1 MGNLRQIGGWKT
13 NVYTDDNG
21 YKCVKYHDTDVVK
34 FNADYIILNH
44 NRWVTDTTK
53 KRMNQASNE
62 YDLGF
67 RVSQRKGQ
75 WYVDYNGF
83 THEWD
88 GANVND
94 VVPGKPIGKTV
105 KMVFIRGEDSGRLI
119 GDIPIDTGVNEHARM
134 DANNLEY
141 KEYMLGMDE

>member
-1 MGNLRQIGGWKT
+1 MGNLKQIGGWKT

-44 NRWVTDTTK
+44 NGWVTDTTK
-53 KRMNQASNE
+53 KRMNQASDE

-75 WYVDYNGF
+75 WYVDYAGF
-83 THEWD
+83 THEWESAHVNAVRAKTGNTITFIRDED
-88 GANVND
+88 GA
-94 VVPGKPIGKTV
+94 
-105 KMVFIRGEDSGRLI
+105 RLV
-119 GDIPIDTGVNEHARM
+119 GDIPTDTGINEHARM
-134 DANNLEY
+134 DGVNQEY
-141 KEYMLGMDE
+141 NDYRLGNDEY